1 MPRPRKEKVTCS
13 DLPNIRCEAFA
24 TLDRRNFAADKNDQ
38 ELEMGIG
45 KLIEEVAG
53 AVAAD
58 EAVQAVDPNAGFL
71 TKAAAAVAGF
81 EGVNKLTDVLKEKE
95 QEPAADN
102 SSDQNG

>member
-1 MPRPRKEKVTCS
+1 MPRSREEKAARS
-13 DLPNIRCEAFA
+13 DLLDIRSEAFA
-24 TLDRRNFAADKNDQ
+24 TLDRRTPAAKQRDQ

-58 EAVQAVDPNAGFL
+58 EAVEAVDPNAGFI

-102 SSDQNG
+102 SGDQNG

>member
-1 MPRPRKEKVTCS
+1 M
-13 DLPNIRCEAFA
+13 FA
-24 TLDRRNFAADKNDQ
+24 TLDRRNLRLTQNDQ

-58 EAVQAVDPNAGFL
+58 EAVEAVDPNAGFL

-81 EGVNKLTDVLKEKE
+81 EGVSKLTDVLKEKE

>member
-1 MPRPRKEKVTCS
+1 MPRPREEKVTCS
-13 DLPNIRCEAFA
+13 DLPNIHCEAFA
-24 TLDRRNFAADKNDQ
+24 TLDRRNLRQTKNDQ

-58 EAVQAVDPNAGFL
+58 EAVEAVDPNAGFL